1 VPVRFLTT
9 LFSPFADTSTEHE
22 KAGEMGT
29 TSLSPYPARSL
40 GQSDMQSTTSSSK
53 TEADANSELGPVE
66 RVLMQFDAR
75 GNDRLNGQGQG
86 QGQGQI
92 QVPGQEGVAAQG
104 TFRRR
109 SLSSV
114 SNLARVREGART
126 DLGDGEVV
134 TLRREQIEAI
144 RKVLAGQ

>member
-1 VPVRFLTT
+1 
-9 LFSPFADTSTEHE
+9 
-22 KAGEMGT
+22 
-29 TSLSPYPARSL
+29 
-40 GQSDMQSTTSSSK
+40 MQSTTSTSK
-53 TEADANSELGPVE
+53 AKADANSELGPVE

-86 QGQGQI
+86 QS
-92 QVPGQEGVAAQG
+92 QVPGPEGLAAQG

-114 SNLARVREGART
+114 SNLARVREGERT
-126 DLGDGEVV
+126 VGDGEVV

-144 RKVLAGQ
+144 RKVLEGQ

>member
-1 VPVRFLTT
+1 
-9 LFSPFADTSTEHE
+9 
-22 KAGEMGT
+22 
-29 TSLSPYPARSL
+29 
-40 GQSDMQSTTSSSK
+40 MQSTTSTSK
-53 TEADANSELGPVE
+53 AKADANSELGPVE

-86 QGQGQI
+86 QS
-92 QVPGQEGVAAQG
+92 QVPGQEGLAAQG

-114 SNLARVREGART
+114 SNLARVREGERT

-144 RKVLAGQ
+144 RKVLAQ